1 MCWPSLTGVSAI
13 HGSRSMVRKRGHA
26 DPFFKGSAYVRVCT
40 AGTVSAGR
48 CAVMNLVVFRL
59 FYQKAAVDAA

>member
-1 MCWPSLTGVSAI
+1 
-13 HGSRSMVRKRGHA
+13 MVRKRGHA
-26 DPFFKGSAYVRVCT
+26 DPFFKGPAYVRVCT

>member
-1 MCWPSLTGVSAI
+1 
-13 HGSRSMVRKRGHA
+13 MVRKRGHA
-26 DPFFKGSAYVRVCT
+26 DQFSKGSAYGRLCT

-48 CAVMNLVVFRL
+48 CAVMNLVIFRL